1 MNLKIRKYL
10 WLIGFFLLVFPFSLR
25 ASTGSD
31 FRIIYD
37 SAAFTDS
44 VVLNIA
50 TSTTSSD
57 LPWEWQALSPAYD
70 YSFSTAGFYDPSR
83 PLTIKIYYPAKND
96 YLKQI
101 FSYDQVNKIWWPLVT
116 RDVPEEKYATVTTD
130 ATVGRL
136 IVMANPDI
144 LTVGS
149 ASWYKFK
156 NGLFAASP
164 DFAKG
169 TVLRVYNLA
178 NGKSVDVTVNDWGP
192 DRSLHPD
199 RVVDLDKV
207 AFNKIAAS
215 ADGLARVRIE
225 VLKAVMPE
233 IKKALPQLTASL
245 NLTASSAVIISEKSG
260 QILWSKNADTISPLA
275 SLTKLVATKIF
286 LDTKPKLDQVVTY
299 KKADEAYNN
308 RYCSPGESAR
318 LKVKDGETMTIS
330 DLLYSALVGSA
341 NNAVESLVRVSGLSR
356 DKFIEKMNKEVK
368 TWGATSTHFVEP
380 TGLSPK
386 NVSSPFNYA
395 IITKEVF
402 KNPLLKKISTTGRY
416 TFKTKNTKQAH
427 TLTNTNQLL
436 RANTYPIIGSKTG
449 YLEEAGYCLMT
460 RVAAPQDNLITVNF
474 GSTSKANNF
483 FDNEQL
489 IRYGLRL
496 LKK

>member
-1 MNLKIRKYL
+1 MNRKFREYL
-10 WLIGFFLLVFPFSLR
+10 WLTVFFLLVFPCSLR
-25 ASTGSD
+25 AATSSD
-31 FRIIYD
+31 FKIIYD
-37 SAAFTDS
+37 SAAFTAPAA
-44 VVLNIA
+44 LNIA
-50 TSTTSSD
+50 TSTAPAN

-70 YSFSTAGFYDPSR
+70 YAFSMSGFYDPSR
-83 PLTIKIYYPAKND
+83 PLTLKIYYSTKNN

-101 FSYDQVNKIWWPLVT
+101 FSYDASSGSWRPLVT
-116 RDVPEEKYATVTTD
+116 RDVPAEKYVTATTD
-130 ATVGRL
+130 ATAGRL
-136 IVMANPDI
+136 IVMADPDI

-169 TVLRVYNLA
+169 TVLRVYNSA
-178 NGKSVDVTVNDWGP
+178 NGKFVDVTVNDWGP

-207 AFNKIAAS
+207 AFSRIASSS
-215 ADGLARVRIE
+215 AGLASVRVE
-225 VLKAVMPE
+225 VLKAVVPAL
-233 IKKALPQLTASL
+233 KKALPQISSDL
-245 NLTASSAVIISEKSG
+245 NLTASSAIIISEASG

-299 KKADEAYNN
+299 KKADEEYNN
-308 RYCSPGESAR
+308 RYCLPGESAR
-318 LKVKDGETMTIS
+318 LKVKDGETMTIN

-356 DKFIEKMNKEVK
+356 DKFIERMNKEVK
-368 TWGATSTHFVEP
+368 IWGASSTHFVEP

-395 IITKEVF
+395 IISKEVF
-402 KNPLLKKISTTGRY
+402 KNPLLKKISTTARY

-436 RANTYPIIGSKTG
+436 RTNTYPIIGSKTG

-460 RVAAPQDNLITVNF
+460 RVAAPQGNLITVNF

>member
-1 MNLKIRKYL
+1 
-10 WLIGFFLLVFPFSLR
+10 
-25 ASTGSD
+25 
-31 FRIIYD
+31 
-37 SAAFTDS
+37 
-44 VVLNIA
+44 
-50 TSTTSSD
+50 
-57 LPWEWQALSPAYD
+57 
-70 YSFSTAGFYDPSR
+70 
-83 PLTIKIYYPAKND
+83 
-96 YLKQI
+96 
-101 FSYDQVNKIWWPLVT
+101 
-116 RDVPEEKYATVTTD
+116 
-130 ATVGRL
+130 
-136 IVMANPDI
+136 MANPDI